1 MKQAAPR
8 FYLNTRQD
16 SVPKMA
22 DIQFRAHQARSPDTQ
37 RSISMTLEAQEGAQ
51 VRRTKSNGSK
61 EEKKSMLSR
70 ALKRANDAVA
80 LDNTQDYAGA
90 MQAYEEACDCLREVM
105 KHSSNDDDRSKLES
119 IVS

>member
-1 MKQAAPR
+1 MKQPAPR
-8 FYLNTRQD
+8 LFLKTRQD

-22 DIQFRAHQARSPDTQ
+22 DLQFRAHQARSPDSQ
-37 RSISMTLEAQEGAQ
+37 RSNPEMPESKEGATIK
-51 VRRTKSNGSK
+51 RTKSNGSK

-90 MQAYEEACDCLREVM
+90 TKAYEEACDCLREVM
-105 KHSSNDDDRSKLES
+105 KHSSNNDDRTKLES